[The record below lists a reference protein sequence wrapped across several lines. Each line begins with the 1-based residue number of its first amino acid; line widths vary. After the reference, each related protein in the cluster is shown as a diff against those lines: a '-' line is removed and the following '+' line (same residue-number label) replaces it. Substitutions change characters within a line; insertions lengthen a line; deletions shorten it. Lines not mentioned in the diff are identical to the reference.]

1 MVDRAERHSLRD
13 RRRLDGVGSR
23 RGRVCPGALDRRVC
37 SRLRRPTHRA
47 GASTPQVACRGGA
60 NPVARCV
67 TRRSP
72 RKELTMRRWQMWFFR
87 RPTQL
92 LFWALVLVVG
102 WLLIGGTRRPQW
114 WWPLERPGP
123 AGPPAPAA
131 ATAAPPPP
139 RRLAR

>member
-60 NPVARCV
+60 NPVARRV
-67 TRRSP
+67 TRRAR

-92 LFWALVLVVG
+92 PFSALVLVVG
-102 WLLIGGTRRPQW
+102 WLLIGGDGRTPSAW
-114 WWPLERPGP
+114 AFW
-123 AGPPAPAA
+123 PPAPAA
-131 ATAAPPPP
+131 PPGTKLATE
-139 RRLAR
+139 

>member
-72 RKELTMRRWQMWFFR
+72 RKELTMRRWQVGFFR

-92 LFWALVLVVG
+92 LFWALVLVGG
-102 WLLIGGTRRPQW
+102 WLLIGGAGRP
-114 WWPLERPGP
+114 PRGGAFPR
-123 AGPPAPAA
+123 PAPAVA
-131 ATAAPPPP
+131 LARAAAPAPP
-139 RRLAR
+139 